1 MVKLINS
8 MATILFVDD
17 EPLTLK
23 LLSQAA
29 EITGHHAL
37 TAHNKLDAIASAED
51 NCPDLIFT
59 DLNLGESDGVDLA
72 EELRENPETSKIPV
86 IILSAAQ
93 EHEMQ
98 RRAVLAGVERYLSKP
113 IKIQTLIDVIREYTG
128 QASAQI

>member
-1 MVKLINS
+1 MVKLINF

-37 TAHNKLDAIASAED
+37 TAQNKPDAVASAAD

-59 DLNLGESDGVDLA
+59 DLNLGDDDGVDLA

-93 EHEMQ
+93 EQEVQ

-113 IKIQTLIDVIREYTG
+113 IKIQTLIDVIREVTG
-128 QASAQI
+128 QASATI